1 MREYLK
7 NKSAFFPY
15 GLWKQR
21 KISEPIYK
29 SSTLSLFLLIV
40 LVYRDPE
47 DLKES
52 LLMLCNN
59 GHQLYRR
66 QMLKMYRTRPT
77 HLSPLT
83 KWHVWWYS
91 VNIVSVVVWSKPFIA
106 HRETC
111 LQNLNFKIASFE
123 DGRKKILLSLK
134 EKLDMSQ
141 WGLCGAAELFPGQT
155 ATLGQTGTLIISC
168 KSG

>member
-7 NKSAFFPY
+7 KKSAFFPY

-91 VNIVSVVVWSKPFIA
+91 VNIVSVVVWSKLFIA
-106 HRETC
+106 RRETC

-123 DGRKKILLSLK
+123 DGRKKSSYVWKKNWI
-134 EKLDMSQ
+134 
-141 WGLCGAAELFPGQT
+141 CP
-155 ATLGQTGTLIISC
+155 
-168 KSG
+168 SGDCVVQQSYFLVRQQHWVKQVHL